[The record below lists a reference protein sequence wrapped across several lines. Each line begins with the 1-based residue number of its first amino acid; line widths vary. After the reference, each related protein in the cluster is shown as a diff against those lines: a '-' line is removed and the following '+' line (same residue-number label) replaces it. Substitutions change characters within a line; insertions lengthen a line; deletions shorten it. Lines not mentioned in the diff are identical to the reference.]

1 MTLTKNLLKEFREKK
16 SLTQEKLAELAKVSR
31 QTIIS
36 IENGRYIPSLP
47 LALKFAKIFK
57 CKIEDLFDIKGD

>member
-1 MTLTKNLLKEFREKK
+1 MPINKLRKNKLKRFREKIGM
-16 SLTQEKLAELAKVSR
+16 TQEKLARLSNVTR

-36 IENGRYIPSLP
+36 IEMGRYTPSLP

-57 CKIEDLFDIKGD
+57 TNVKDIFDV

>member
-1 MTLTKNLLKEFREKK
+1 MKLNTNKLKEFREKNK
-16 SLTQEKLAELAKVSR
+16 MTQEKLAKKVGVTR

-36 IENGRYIPSLP
+36 IENDKYIPSLP

-57 CKIEDLFDIKGD
+57 CKVENLFEV

>member
-1 MTLTKNLLKEFREKK
+1 MKLKTNKLKEFREKDK
-16 SLTQEKLAELAKVSR
+16 MTQEKLANKIGVTR

-36 IENGRYIPSLP
+36 IENGKYIPSLP

-57 CKIEDLFDIKGD
+57 CKVEDLFEV